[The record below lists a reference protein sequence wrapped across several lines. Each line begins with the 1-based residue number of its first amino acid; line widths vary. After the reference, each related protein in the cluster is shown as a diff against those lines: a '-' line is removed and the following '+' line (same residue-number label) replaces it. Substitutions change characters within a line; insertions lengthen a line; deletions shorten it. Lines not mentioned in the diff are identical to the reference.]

1 MRPIDAGA
9 TNRELGGVP
18 HRCLTV
24 PPRRCSTAPNR
35 SGAIRAPRGRPRR
48 YAGSTRAGTL
58 TAVTGPSGSGKST
71 LLAILALRERP
82 AGGTPRH
89 RGEPVSALTRRQLQ
103 RLRRRHVGTTVLAA
117 THDPRLID
125 VADRVLHLHSGRHDD
140 CGRHRAWGRLSG
152 QSRAGSWWVW
162 VSPSAMPSI
171 VWTR

>member
-1 MRPIDAGA
+1 MA
-9 TNRELGGVP
+9 
-18 HRCLTV
+18 
-24 PPRRCSTAPNR
+24 
-35 SGAIRAPRGRPRR
+35 
-48 YAGSTRAGTL
+48 
-58 TAVTGPSGSGKST
+58 
-71 LLAILALRERP
+71 
-82 AGGTPRH
+82 TPRH

-125 VADRVLHLHSGRHDD
+125 VADRVLHLHSGRLVPDGGPGAGRSDD